1 MKVSKILLLGVL
13 GSVTMRPNPAVAQQ
27 PQGAIVGRIVER
39 GTGTPLQD
47 AMIVIVGTQRGTRS
61 GPDGRYRVG
70 NLDPGS
76 YTLRVSR
83 LGYQAV
89 TRPITVASAD
99 VPVDFQLA
107 ETAVTIDEVVVSATG
122 TSERKRENGND
133 VSIIKPGELVSTA
146 ATPSLA
152 QALQAQ
158 AAGLTIASATGTPGS
173 ASKIRIR
180 GANSVSLS
188 NDPLLIVDGVRVDN
202 SSNSLLLGI
211 GGATTSRIDDINPED
226 IESIEVLKG
235 PAASALY
242 GTAASNGVIQITT
255 KRGHSGRTTW
265 RAFADYG
272 QSWDPTHYPDNY
284 FVFGTWATGANKG
297 KVYGF
302 PNNITSCTLDAR
314 GQGLCTAD
322 STFVFNPTE
331 NFNVLG
337 TGNQVDYG
345 LSASGGS
352 DVAQYFIAGDAQRVQ
367 GVVGP
372 SKTHNYSL
380 RSNVTAQLRPNLNA
394 TFTANYIDR
403 EVLLPYN
410 DNNIFGVVPQG
421 LLGKAFNC
429 QPGLTGG
436 PATYCGFYKDTSA
449 ISSHGFYSYLPSTY
463 YFMSNRQAAKRFVG
477 GGNVT
482 WQPFTWLTG
491 AGQAG
496 LDLNNTFEQSLIPS
510 NVVTYVNQGVTQGSI
525 NEYRRQI
532 PTYSLNGS
540 FTATKSLDKWG
551 GIQSSTALG
560 AQYLNEQSHY
570 TRATGTQLIPGTSSL
585 HSATALPGTDEANQ
599 TIITVGGY
607 GRQQLAWRDRLFLTA
622 SLRGDE
628 NSAFGQNFKLAWYPS
643 ASLSWVITEEPFMR
657 DRGLV
662 SNGLLSQL
670 RLRTAYGQAGQ
681 RPGFRQA
688 ETYLNATAVAQSS
701 QELGGVIIGGTG
713 NPDLRPEISAE
724 EEVGFDASFL
734 NSKVS
739 LGYTFYHKTTRDALI
754 ARTLPPSLGLSVQQ
768 YVNLGKVQNQ
778 GHELSLTA
786 TALDRH
792 ALKVDVNVAGSLTSN
807 KLLNLGKDA
816 SGKAIPPIVFNGATQ
831 RHTEGFPLGAYF
843 NQKYTYTDKNGNGII
858 ERNEITLGDTAT
870 RAEYIGPAFP
880 TRELSVTPSFTIF
893 QNLRLST
900 LFNYQGGFYVF
911 NQTQEFRCTSSAFR
925 NCYEANVP
933 NAPLEEQAAAI
944 AFTAYGTN
952 YGYIQRGNFVKL
964 REASATY
971 TLPARWAS
979 RTGAT
984 SMALTFA
991 GHNLQTWTK
1000 YKGFDPE
1007 INSLLSTGSNTTG
1020 YGFNVS
1026 DFLTQPPY
1034 RTWTLRIDLG
1044 F

>member
-1 MKVSKILLLGVL
+1 MHVSRTALVGMLGATL
-13 GSVTMRPNPAVAQQ
+13 CAATALAQQ
-27 PQGAIVGRIVER
+27 PQSAIAGRVMDR

-61 GPDGRYRVG
+61 GPDGRYRIP
-70 NLDPGS
+70 NLDAGT
-76 YTLRVSR
+76 YNVRVSR
-83 LGYQAV
+83 LGYTAATRSV
-89 TRPITVASAD
+89 TVTTGD
-99 VPVDFQLA
+99 VTVDFQLG

-133 VSIIKPGELVSTA
+133 VSVIKPGELVSTA

-152 QALQAQ
+152 QALQGQ
-158 AAGLTIASATGTPGS
+158 AAGVTIASTTGTPGT

-265 RAFADYG
+265 RTFADYG

-284 FVFGTWATGANKG
+284 FVFGHWASGANAG

-314 GQGLCTAD
+314 GQGLCVPD

-331 NFNVLG
+331 HFHVLG

-345 LSASGGS
+345 VSASGGS
-352 DVAQYFIAGDAQRVQ
+352 DASQYFIGGDAQRVQ
-367 GVVGP
+367 GVVDP

-380 RSNVTAQLRPNLNA
+380 RSNITAQLRPNLNA

-403 EVLLPYN
+403 QITLPYN

-429 QPGLTGG
+429 EPGLSGG
-436 PATYCGFYKDTSA
+436 AATYCGFYKDTSA
-449 ISSHGFYSYLPSTY
+449 ISSNGFYSYLPSTY
-463 YFMSNRQAAKRFVG
+463 YFMRNNQSAKRFVG
-477 GGNVT
+477 GANVT

-496 LDLNNTFEQSLIPS
+496 LDMNNTFEQAIIPS

-525 NEYRRQI
+525 NEYRRQV

-540 FTATKSLDKWG
+540 FTATKSLDRWG
-551 GIQSSTALG
+551 GIQSSTAFG

-570 TRATGTQLIPGTSSL
+570 TRATGTQLIPGTASL
-585 HSATALPGTDEANQ
+585 NSATALPGTGEQNQ
-599 TIITVGGY
+599 TIITIGGY
-607 GRQQLAWRDRLFLTA
+607 GRQQLSWRDRLFVTA

-643 ASLSWVITEEPFMR
+643 ASLSWVVTEEPFAR
-657 DRGLV
+657 DLGIV
-662 SNGLLSQL
+662 ANGWLSQL

-688 ETYLNATAVAQSS
+688 ETYLNASAVAQGA
-701 QELGGVIIGGTG
+701 QEVGGVIIGGTG
-713 NPDLRPEISAE
+713 NLDLAPEVSAE
-724 EEVGFDASFL
+724 EEVGFDASLFNNKL
-734 NSKVS
+734 S
-739 LGYTFYHKTTRDALI
+739 LAYTFYHKTTRDALI
-754 ARTLPPSLGLSVQQ
+754 ARTLSPSLGLSIQQ
-768 YVNLGKVQNQ
+768 YVNLGKVENQ
-778 GHELSLTA
+778 GNELSATA
-786 TALDRH
+786 TALDRK
-792 ALKVDVNVAGSLTSN
+792 ALKVELTVAGSVTSN
-807 KLLNLGKDA
+807 KLLNLGK
-816 SGKAIPPIVFNGATQ
+816 GIPSIVFNGGTQ

-843 NQKYTYTDKNGNGII
+843 NQHYTYADKNNDGII

-870 RAEYIGPAFP
+870 KAEFIGSPFP
-880 TRELSVTPSFTIF
+880 TRELSVTPAFTIF
-893 QNLRLST
+893 QNLRIST
-900 LFNYQGGFYVF
+900 MFNYQGNFYVF
-911 NQTQEFRCTSSAFR
+911 NNTQEFRCTSSAFR
-925 NCYEANVP
+925 NCYEANSP
-933 NAPLEEQAAAI
+933 NAPLEQQAAAI
-944 AFTAYGTN
+944 AFTATGSN
-952 YGYIQRGNFVKL
+952 YGYIQKGDFVKL

-971 TLPARWAS
+971 TLPARWAGRVNAS
-979 RTGAT
+979 SLGI
-984 SMALTFA
+984 TFA

-1007 INSLLSTGSNTTG
+1007 INSLQSVNSNTTG
-1020 YGFNVS
+1020 YGFIAS

-1034 RTWTLRIDLG
+1034 RTWTLRLDLG